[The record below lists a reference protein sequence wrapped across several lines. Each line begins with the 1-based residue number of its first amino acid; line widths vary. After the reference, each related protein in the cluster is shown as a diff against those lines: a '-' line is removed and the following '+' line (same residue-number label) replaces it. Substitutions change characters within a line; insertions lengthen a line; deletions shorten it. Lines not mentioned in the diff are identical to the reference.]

1 MKKSLLFATL
11 LAASLT
17 ANAQVEWTMV
27 SAKDAVTVPDAIITS
42 AGIKTNAPVLGKG
55 LSYNGVDVAHKDK
68 TGNNVNW
75 IGDGSTGYI
84 KIQPTNAQVAGADSK
99 MVTPDA
105 NRNLAS
111 AASDEE
117 AMYIDFYAETV
128 NTEDILDV
136 ESIEFDATKIGT
148 DGAMVNAAVF
158 YNDDPQLGA
167 TTWLITP
174 ENADAVDGEGGGTNP
189 EGMGGHWNGVTDE
202 TWTTTNDAGYR
213 PDRNDGSKK
222 LNGENCVTH
231 FTIPITNVPEDA
243 YGITVRVYVYGIS
256 SNKQML
262 IHNVKI
268 NGGVKGKYVTGIS
281 TVKSE
286 AAAKDAPTYNLAG
299 QKVSK
304 DFKGVVIKNG
314 KKSILK

>member
-27 SAKDAVTVPDAIITS
+27 SAKEAVTVPDAIITS
-42 AGIKTNAPVLGKG
+42 AGIQAKAPVLGKG

-128 NTEDILDV
+128 NPKDLLDV
-136 ESIEFDATKIGT
+136 KSIEFDATKIGT

-158 YNDDPQLGA
+158 YNEDPQSGA

-174 ENADAVDGEGGGTNP
+174 ENADAVDGEGGGTNAK
-189 EGMGGHWNGVTDE
+189 GTGGHWNGVTDE
-202 TWTTTNDAGYR
+202 TWATTNDAGYR
-213 PDRNDGSKK
+213 PDRNDGTKS

-268 NGGVKGKYVTGIS
+268 NGVVTGIS
-281 TVKSE
+281 TVKAE